1 MARLTPLN
9 YNQQVV
15 NPMQM
20 ALEGYQAGF
29 GQMQQLDEVRRQRE
43 ADEMNRQQFAQQTEM
58 NQLQMDEYRR
68 KTAQAERSQAVLGE
82 FVARFD
88 SENPPSAQEIQMF
101 MLENPEYAEQLSSV
115 YGAMSEDEQAQSI
128 QSNATMYSFARS
140 KDKEGLRNY
149 LGRTLEA
156 AKNSGDANTAQA
168 ITADLKLLDA
178 PGGLSNIAAMSAV
191 ALSATEGGRSALNTL
206 TPEAEERTAL
216 MKNIDARLEAEAAA
230 GNIGPRGSDTWNQR
244 AAELFEQ
251 EAQASATRG
260 QNQFYIN
267 TSPLEGGEGDET
279 KQLLDIDEN
288 GRATVLAGNRLSM
301 FAIPGSEVFGEMFQA
316 AEGQFTTTN
325 QTSQMAAALGVI
337 RDAGFIPEAGADKP
351 WFDSAMAYAA
361 SANDSRV
368 GKFISGISGSPAAEA
383 YQDID
388 ALKSSLFTNMVTN
401 SEIPS
406 KALDTEK
413 EAQRFL
419 AQFGG
424 KEYLSTITAL
434 ANYDMVYGSGLFLQ
448 ESLYS
453 GAIDVETYNNVRG
466 KVDNFAMQNIAYA
479 DNSSQRE
486 REELNTALGNA
497 YEGNQFR
504 NQQFGKAYALEGNVF
519 VEVMDEQSGQ
529 YRLLPLRGGS

>member
-101 MLENPEYAEQLSSV
+101 MMENPDYAESLSDV
-115 YGAMSEDEQAQSI
+115 YNAMSEDEQAQSI
-128 QSNATMYSFARS
+128 QSNATMYSLARS
-140 KDKEGLRNY
+140 GDEEGVRNY
-149 LGRTLEA
+149 LGHTLEA
-156 AKNSGDANTAQA
+156 AKNSGDTNTAQA
-168 ITADLKLLDA
+168 IIADLKLLDL
-178 PGGLSNIAAMSAV
+178 PNGLSNIAAMSAV
-191 ALSATEGGRSALNTL
+191 ALSATESGINALNAL
-206 TPEAEERTAL
+206 TPEDQKPTAL
-216 MKNIDARLEAEAAA
+216 MQNIAAYNQAVAEGDTQTARLLRANLEPQVNATPGFSLRLNED
-230 GNIGPRGSDTWNQR
+230 GTIESVSFGGPPGS
-244 AAELFEQ
+244 
-251 EAQASATRG
+251 G
-260 QNQFYIN
+260 
-267 TSPLEGGEGDET
+267 EGGET
-279 KQLLDIDEN
+279 RQVLDVDD
-288 GRATVLAGNRLSM
+288 GMATVLANNRLSM
-301 FAIPGSEVFGEMFQA
+301 FAIPGSEAFEEMFQA
-316 AEGQFTTTN
+316 AEGQFITTN
-325 QTSQMAAALGVI
+325 QTSQMASALRVI
-337 RDAGFIPEAGADKP
+337 KDAGFIPEAGADKS

-361 SANDSRV
+361 SVNDSRV
-368 GKFISGISGSPAAEA
+368 GKFISGIFGSPAAEA
-383 YQDID
+383 FQDIE

-424 KEYLSTITAL
+424 KEYRSTITAL

-453 GAIDVETYNNVRG
+453 GAIDVETYNNARTRIN
-466 KVDNFAMQNIAYA
+466 NFAMQNIAYTE
-479 DNSSQRE
+479 NSSQRE
-486 REELNTALGNA
+486 REELNTALGDA
-497 YEGNQFR
+497 YDSNQSR
-504 NQQFGKAYALEGNVF
+504 NQRFGTAYVLEGSVYIN
-519 VEVMDEQSGQ
+519 VMDEKSGQ

>member
-68 KTAQAERSQAVLGE
+68 KTAQAERSQAALGE

-101 MLENPEYAEQLSSV
+101 SLGNPEYAENLSSL
-115 YGAMSEDEQAQSI
+115 YNAMSEDEQAQSI
-128 QSNATMYSFARS
+128 QNNATMYSLARS
-140 KDKEGLRNY
+140 GDEEGVRNY

-156 AKNSGDANTAQA
+156 AKNSGDTNTAQA
-168 ITADLKLLDA
+168 ITADLKLLDL

-191 ALSATEGGRSALNTL
+191 ALSATEGGINALNAL
-206 TPEAEERTAL
+206 TPDAPEPTAL
-216 MKNIDARLEAEAAA
+216 MKNIDARLKAEAAA
-230 GNIGPRGSDTWNQR
+230 GDIGPPGSDTWNR
-244 AAELFEQ
+244 RKAELYAQ
-251 EAQASATRG
+251 EAQAAATRG
-260 QNQFYIN
+260 QTKIYLN
-267 TSPLEGGEGDET
+267 TSSSGNGEDGEIG
-279 KQLLDIDEN
+279 QLFDVDEN

-301 FAIPGSEVFGEMFQA
+301 FAIPGSEVFEEMFRA

-325 QTSQMAAALGVI
+325 QTSQMASALRVI
-337 RDAGFIPEAGADKP
+337 KDAGFLPVAGSDKS
-351 WFDSAMAYAA
+351 WFDSSMAYAA
-361 SANDSRV
+361 SVNDSTV
-368 GKFISGISGSPAAEA
+368 GKFISGISGLPAAEA

-419 AQFGG
+419 AQLGG
-424 KEYLSTITAL
+424 KEYRSTITAL

-448 ESLYS
+448 ESLSS
-453 GAIDVETYNNVRG
+453 GAIDVETYNKVRG
-466 KVDNFAMQNIAYA
+466 KIDNFAMQNIAYA

>member
-20 ALEGYQAGF
+20 ALQGYQAGF

-140 KDKEGLRNY
+140 EDEEGLRNY

-168 ITADLKLLDA
+168 ITADLKLLDT

-251 EAQASATRG
+251 ASQKQPGFSVSVINEAQPLGGTSGEPAPVVG
-260 QNQFYIN
+260 QGKIREGHVRYYVDGKFVDYQVGGPEFIQYVSTQANQARLQDYDRRNLADSIID
-267 TSPLEGGEGDET
+267 LADEGLLIDEGGFVQYVKGFFRPALAQIQGGKVATAEANRQAIGT
-279 KQLLDIDEN
+279 
-288 GRATVLAGNRLSM
+288 RAVMNFITEMGITGKGFDTPAEFQRYFEALNPNNKIAALQSIHAMDLVAGNSGQIKRL
-301 FAIPGSEVFGEMFQA
+301 FNEGKITAEEYADIIQQGSGIAQSFVTQFKSSYSNAMGDLPESYDGFQA
-316 AEGQFTTTN
+316 RLNEQIMQLNISAELVKNGHK
-325 QTSQMAAALGVI
+325 
-337 RDAGFIPEAGADKP
+337 PEV
-351 WFDSAMAYAA
+351 Y
-361 SANDSRV
+361 
-368 GKFISGISGSPAAEA
+368 
-383 YQDID
+383 
-388 ALKSSLFTNMVTN
+388 
-401 SEIPS
+401 
-406 KALDTEK
+406 
-413 EAQRFL
+413 
-419 AQFGG
+419 
-424 KEYLSTITAL
+424 
-434 ANYDMVYGSGLFLQ
+434 YD
-448 ESLYS
+448 E
-453 GAIDVETYNNVRG
+453 
-466 KVDNFAMQNIAYA
+466 
-479 DNSSQRE
+479 QRE
-486 REELNTALGNA
+486 QYYGRDQDN
-497 YEGNQFR
+497 YIIYFNQ
-504 NQQFGKAYALEGNVF
+504 
-519 VEVMDEQSGQ
+519 
-529 YRLLPLRGGS
+529 

>member
-20 ALEGYQAGF
+20 ALQGYQAGF

-101 MLENPEYAEQLSSV
+101 MLENPDYAENLSSV
-115 YGAMSEDEQAQSI
+115 YNAMSEDEQRQSI
-128 QSNATMYSFARS
+128 QSNATIYSLARS
-140 KDKEGLRNY
+140 GDEEGLRNY
-149 LGRTLEA
+149 LNGTLEA
-156 AKNSGDANTAQA
+156 AKNSGDTNTAQA
-168 ITADLKLLDA
+168 IIADLKLLDL
-178 PGGLSNIAAMSAV
+178 PGGIASLAATSAISL
-191 ALSATEGGRSALNTL
+191 ATTEGGADALKTL
-206 TPEAEERTAL
+206 TPEAPKPTAL
-216 MKNIDARLEAEAAA
+216 MQNIDAQLKAEAGA
-230 GNIGPRGSDTWNQR
+230 GSIDGPGSDSWNQR
-244 AAELFEQ
+244 KAELYQQ
-251 EAQASATRG
+251 EREASATRG
-260 QNQFYIN
+260 RMEIYLNQSFPG
-267 TSPLEGGEGDET
+267 SGEDGET
-279 KQLLDIDEN
+279 GQLLDVDEN

-301 FAIPGSEVFGEMFQA
+301 FAIPGSEAFTEMIRA

-325 QTSQMAAALGVI
+325 QTSQMASALGVI
-337 RDAGFIPEAGADKP
+337 KDAGFMPEAGANKS

-361 SANDSRV
+361 SVNDSRV

-383 YQDID
+383 FQDID

-424 KEYLSTITAL
+424 KEYRSTITAL

-453 GAIDVETYNNVRG
+453 GAIDVETYNSVRE
-466 KVDNFAMQNIAYA
+466 KVDNFAMRNINYT
-479 DNSSQRE
+479 DNSSQQE

-497 YEGNQFR
+497 YDGNQFR
-504 NQQFGKAYALEGNVF
+504 NQQFGKAYVAEGNVYI
-519 VEVMDEQSGQ
+519 EVRDEQSGQ
-529 YRLLPLRGGS
+529 YRLFPLRGGS

>member
-15 NPMQM
+15 DPLTRAM
-20 ALEGYQAGF
+20 EGYQSGLAARTQRESVALEREQAAQASELRGL
-29 GQMQQLDEVRRQRE
+29 QMEEMRASIQAQEAATARKAQMDQDVAAVLDNPSLEGWQNLVTKYPELDETFQSRISAME
-43 ADEMNRQQFAQQTEM
+43 DEEKQ
-58 NQLQMDEYRR
+58 
-68 KTAQAERSQAVLGE
+68 VLGQDLVTMNS
-82 FVARFD
+82 FLQSGD
-88 SENPPSAQEIQMF
+88 TSALTDFLTQKR
-101 MLENPEYAEQLSSV
+101 
-115 YGAMSEDEQAQSI
+115 D
-128 QSNATMYSFARS
+128 
-140 KDKEGLRNY
+140 
-149 LGRTLEA
+149 A
-156 AKNSGDANTAQA
+156 AVNSGDSEKVELFENALETLSVGDTGLDILKTTIQGMAA
-168 ITADLKLLDA
+168 INFGDNK
-178 PGGLSNIAAMSAV
+178 AMM
-191 ALSATEGGRSALNTL
+191 GMFF
-206 TPEAEERTAL
+206 PEDQKPTAL
-216 MKNIDARLEAEAAA
+216 MQNIDAQLEAEYGA
-230 GNIGPRGSDTWNQR
+230 GSIDGPGSVSWNQR
-244 AAELFEQ
+244 KSLLF
-251 EAQASATRG
+251 AQANEAARTRG
-260 QNQFYIN
+260 QTKIYLN
-267 TSPLEGGEGDET
+267 TSSSGNGEDGEIG
-279 KQLLDIDEN
+279 QLFDVDKN

-301 FAIPGSEVFGEMFQA
+301 FAIPGSQAFGEMFRA

-337 RDAGFIPEAGADKP
+337 KDAGFIPEAGVDKP

-361 SANDSRV
+361 SVNDSRV

-424 KEYLSTITAL
+424 KEYLSTITSL

-453 GAIDVETYNNVRG
+453 GAIDAETYNNVRG

-504 NQQFGKAYALEGNVF
+504 NQQFGKAYALEGNLF
-519 VEVMDEQSGQ
+519 IEVMDEQSGQ
-529 YRLLPLRGGS
+529 YRLFPLRGGS

>member
-20 ALEGYQAGF
+20 ALQGYQAGF

-101 MLENPEYAEQLSSV
+101 MLENPDYAENLSSV
-115 YGAMSEDEQAQSI
+115 YNAMSEDEQRQSI
-128 QSNATMYSFARS
+128 QSNATMYSLARS
-140 KDKEGLRNY
+140 GDEEGVRNY
-149 LGRTLEA
+149 LNRTLEA
-156 AKNSGDANTAQA
+156 AKNSGDTNTAQA
-168 ITADLKLLDA
+168 ITADLKLLGV
-178 PGGLSNIAAMSAV
+178 PGGLASLAATSAISL
-191 ALSATEGGRSALNTL
+191 ATTEGGADALKAL
-206 TPEAEERTAL
+206 TPEAPEPTTL
-216 MKNIDARLEAEAAA
+216 MKNIDARLKAESAA
-230 GNIGPRGSDTWNQR
+230 GDIGPPGSDDWNR
-244 AAELFEQ
+244 RKAELFEQ
-251 EAQASATRG
+251 EAQAAATRG
-260 QNQFYIN
+260 QNKFYIN
-267 TSPLEGGEGDET
+267 TSSEGGEGDEIS
-279 KQLLDIDEN
+279 QLLDVDKN
-288 GRATVLAGNRLSM
+288 GRATVLAGDKLSM
-301 FAIPGSEVFGEMFQA
+301 FAIPGSEAFAEMFRA

-325 QTSQMAAALGVI
+325 QTTQMASALRVI
-337 RDAGFIPEAGADKP
+337 KDAGFIPEAGADKS
-351 WFDSAMAYAA
+351 WFDSGMAYAA
-361 SANDSRV
+361 NLNDSRV
-368 GKFISGISGSPAAEA
+368 GKFISGISGLPAAEA
-383 YQDID
+383 FQNID

-419 AQFGG
+419 NQFGG
-424 KEYLSTITAL
+424 KEYRSTITAL

-448 ESLYS
+448 EALSS
-453 GAIDVETYNNVRG
+453 GAVDVETYNHVRG
-466 KVDNFAMQNIAYA
+466 NVNNFAMQGIAYT

-497 YEGNQFR
+497 YESNQFR
-504 NQQFGKAYALEGNVF
+504 NQQFGTARVIEGSVYIN
-519 VEVMDEQSGQ
+519 VMDEPSGK
-529 YRLLPLRGGS
+529 YRLFRLRGGS